1 MKRSALFLACCL
13 VTAACSKEEFKT
25 PSPTIFSLN
34 EVEMLSN
41 DLACLLDC
49 SVDCQTKAFPA
60 RKLEDIS
67 IYTENGDTLLYSINY
82 SNNQGYIV
90 LGASNYDLSILAM
103 SSEGNYSFNSEIQLN
118 VLLKLYVDQ
127 AKKRRQNIDSDWDGY
142 GKTGF
147 QYIVEL
153 VDSIDIK
160 TKTRSKESSGVPFIS
175 PDTGI
180 ALDKWCPS
188 VCGQANCGI
197 IVMSM
202 VLYDLQQRT
211 LGPHIITS
219 YNFNSDDKISPSI
232 EKINAVSSHFN
243 LNEYGNISESD
254 FLMAAHS
261 LGFINADIQLF
272 SFEEF
277 VRNIQYNVN
286 GGNSTQGVVFLC
298 DSPTSESHIWFC
310 DGYREQIYKVTK
322 KFLGIVIKEWYEY
335 ENQFYMN
342 WGFGENTANGWYR
355 INDNSNWQSM
365 DGTEVA
371 FNTNDNFKILKGLHS
386 YCEQ

>member
-1 MKRSALFLACCL
+1 
-13 VTAACSKEEFKT
+13 
-25 PSPTIFSLN
+25 
-34 EVEMLSN
+34 
-41 DLACLLDC
+41 
-49 SVDCQTKAFPA
+49 
-60 RKLEDIS
+60 
-67 IYTENGDTLLYSINY
+67 
-82 SNNQGYIV
+82 
-90 LGASNYDLSILAM
+90 
-103 SSEGNYSFNSEIQLN
+103 
-118 VLLKLYVDQ
+118 
-127 AKKRRQNIDSDWDGY
+127 
-142 GKTGF
+142 
-147 QYIVEL
+147 
-153 VDSIDIK
+153 
-160 TKTRSKESSGVPFIS
+160 
-175 PDTGI
+175 
-180 ALDKWCPS
+180 
-188 VCGQANCGI
+188 
-197 IVMSM
+197 M

-298 DSPTSESHIWFC
+298 DSPISESHIWFC